1 MLMYD
6 AIIVGARCAGA
17 ATAMLLARR
26 GHRVLLVDRAT
37 FPSDLPHGHFLHRRG
52 PARLKRWGLLGRV
65 AATGAPPITSVV
77 SDYGDFP
84 LSDRDI
90 MVEGAPLGYGPRRRA
105 LDKILLDAAIE
116 AGAELRC
123 GFAVQDYI
131 GDGERITGIRGRE
144 AAGRT
149 VVTEHAT
156 VIIGADGRNSRLA
169 RTVAAPTYE
178 ELPPLT
184 CWYFSYW
191 SGIPDPGLRVYL
203 RDRRLLLAFPADA
216 GLVAVFAAWPAPMLP
231 RIRADIPGHF
241 MQAVDAVP
249 ELREQV
255 RAGRQ
260 EDRFYGAS
268 DLPNFL
274 RRPYGPGWA
283 LVGDAGC
290 HKDPF
295 LALGMCDAFRD
306 AELLTNALDEAFT
319 GLLPLEAAL
328 AGYHRKRDRSTL
340 PDYRLN
346 ALLARTMAAPEALLR
361 LRAEARG
368 DPASTRRLMLRE
380 QGVRETDASYLEAVS

>member
-1 MLMYD
+1 MYD

-65 AATGAPPITSVV
+65 AATGAPPITSVI

-90 MVEGAPLGYGPRRRA
+90 MVDGAPLGYGPRRRA
-105 LDKILLDAAIE
+105 IDQILLDAAVE
-116 AGAELRC
+116 AGADLRT

-131 GDGERITGIRGRE
+131 GDGERIIGIRGRT

-149 VVTEHAT
+149 LVTEHAPVT
-156 VIIGADGRNSRLA
+156 IGADGRNSRLA
-169 RTVAAPTYE
+169 RTVGAPSYE

-191 SGIPDPGLRVYL
+191 SGIPDPGLQVYL
-203 RDRRLLLAFPADA
+203 RGRRLLLAFPADA
-216 GLVAVFAAWPAPMLP
+216 GLVAVFAAWPASMLP
-231 RIRADIPGHF
+231 QVRADIPRHF
-241 MQAVDAVP
+241 MEAVHAVP
-249 ELREQV
+249 DLAEQV

-268 DLPNFL
+268 DLPNYL
-274 RRPYGPGWA
+274 RRPYGAGWA

-319 GLLPLEAAL
+319 GVLPLEAAL
-328 AGYHRKRDRSTL
+328 AGYHRKRDQATL
-340 PDYRLN
+340 ADYRIN
-346 ALLARTMAAPEALLR
+346 ALLARAMAAPEELLR
-361 LRAEARG
+361 RRAEVRG
-368 DPASTRRLMLRE
+368 DPAATRQLFLKY
-380 QGVRETDASYLEAVS
+380 QGVQDREASYLEAVS

>member
-1 MLMYD
+1 MYD

-37 FPSDLPHGHFLHRRG
+37 FPSDLPHGHFLQRRG

-65 AATGAPPITSVV
+65 AATGAPPITSVL
-77 SDYGDFP
+77 SDFGDFP

-90 MVEGAPLGYGPRRRA
+90 VVDGAPLGYGPRRRA
-105 LDKILLDAAIE
+105 LDQILLDAAVE
-116 AGAELRC
+116 AGADLRT

-149 VVTEHAT
+149 LVTEHAT
-156 VIIGADGRNSRLA
+156 VTIGADGRNSRLA
-169 RTVAAPTYE
+169 RTVAAPAYE

-191 SGIPDPGLRVYL
+191 SGIPDPGLLLYL
-203 RDRRLLLAFPADA
+203 RNRRLLLAFPAEA
-216 GLVAVFAAWPAPMLP
+216 GLLAVFAAWPASMLP
-231 RIRADIPGHF
+231 QVRTDIPGHF
-241 MQAVDAVP
+241 MEALRGVP
-249 ELREQV
+249 ELAELV
-255 RAGRQ
+255 LAGRQ
-260 EDRFYGAS
+260 EDRFFGAS

-295 LALGMCDAFRD
+295 LALGMADALRD

-319 GLLPLEAAL
+319 GLLPMEAAL
-328 AGYHRKRDRSTL
+328 AGYHRKRDQATL
-340 PDYRLN
+340 PDYHLN
-346 ALLARTMAAPEALLR
+346 ALLARTMAAPDHLLR
-361 LRAEARG
+361 VRAGVRG
-368 DPASTRRLMLRE
+368 DPVATRRLVLKS
-380 QGVRETDASYLEAVS
+380 QGVREPDASYLEAVP

>member
-1 MLMYD
+1 MYD

-90 MVEGAPLGYGPRRRA
+90 TVDGAPLGYGPRRRA
-105 LDKILLDAAIE
+105 MDQILLDAAVE
-116 AGAELRC
+116 AGADLRT

-149 VVTEHAT
+149 LVTEQAT
-156 VIIGADGRNSRLA
+156 VTIGADGRNSRLA
-169 RTVAAPTYE
+169 RTVGAPAYE

-191 SGIPDPGLRVYL
+191 SGIPDPGLRLYL
-203 RDRRLLLAFPADA
+203 RGRRLLLAFPADA
-216 GLVAVFAAWPAPMLP
+216 GLVAVFAAWPASMLP
-231 RIRADIPGHF
+231 QVRTDIPGHF
-241 MQAVDAVP
+241 MGAVDAVP
-249 ELREQV
+249 ELARLV
-255 RAGRQ
+255 RGGRQ

-295 LALGMCDAFRD
+295 LALGMCDALRD
-306 AELLTNALDEAFT
+306 AELLANALDEAFT
-319 GLLPLEAAL
+319 GVLPLDAAL

-340 PDYRLN
+340 ADYHLN
-346 ALLARTMAAPEALLR
+346 ALLARTMEAPEQLLR
-361 LRAEARG
+361 LRAEVRD
-368 DPASTRRLMLRE
+368 DPAATRRLILRN
-380 QGVRETDASYLEAVS
+380 QGVQEPDASYLEAVP

>member
-1 MLMYD
+1 MLVYD

-37 FPSDLPHGHFLHRRG
+37 FPSDLPHCHFLHCRG

-65 AATGAPPITSVV
+65 AATGAPPITSVS

-84 LSDRDI
+84 LRDRGI
-90 MVEGAPLGYGPRRRA
+90 MVDGTPLGYGPRRRA
-105 LDKILLDAAIE
+105 LDQILLDAAVE
-116 AGAELRC
+116 AGAELRT

-131 GDGERITGIRGRE
+131 GDGERITGIRGRV

-149 VVTEHAT
+149 SVAEHARVT
-156 VIIGADGRNSRLA
+156 IGADGRNSRLA
-169 RTVAAPTYE
+169 RTVEAPTYE

-191 SGIPDPGLRVYL
+191 SGIPDPGLQVHL
-203 RDRRLLLAFPADA
+203 RGRRLLLAFPADA
-216 GLVAVFAAWPAPMLP
+216 GLVAVFAAWPASLLP
-231 RIRADIPGHF
+231 QVRNDIPRHF
-241 MQAVDAVP
+241 MDVVDAVP
-249 ELREQV
+249 ELGEQV

-295 LALGMCDAFRD
+295 LALGMSDALRD
-306 AELLTNALDEAFT
+306 AELLTNALDEALT
-319 GLLPLEAAL
+319 GLLPIEAAL

-340 PDYRLN
+340 PDYRIN
-346 ALLARTMAAPEALLR
+346 ALLARTMAAPEQLLR

-368 DPASTRRLMLRE
+368 DPAATRRLLLKN
-380 QGVRETDASYLEAVS
+380 QGVVETDASYLAAVP

>member
-1 MLMYD
+1 MYD

-26 GHRVLLVDRAT
+26 GHKVLLVDRAT
-37 FPSDLPHGHFLHRRG
+37 FPSDLPHGHFIHRRG

-65 AATGAPPITSVV
+65 AATGAPPITSVT

-84 LSDRDI
+84 LSDHGVLVD
-90 MVEGAPLGYGPRRRA
+90 GAPLGLAPRRRVM
-105 LDKILLDAAIE
+105 DQILIE
-116 AGAELRC
+116 AAVESGVELRT

-131 GDGERITGIRGRE
+131 GDGERITGIRGRA

-149 VVTEHAT
+149 LVTEQAT
-156 VIIGADGRNSRLA
+156 VTIGADGRNSRLA
-169 RTVAAPTYE
+169 RTVAAPMYE

-191 SGIPDPGLRVYL
+191 SGMPDRGLEVYL
-203 RDRRLLLAFPADA
+203 RHRRLIIAFPTDQ
-216 GLVAVFAAWPAPMLP
+216 GLTGVFAAWPASMLP
-231 RIRADIPGHF
+231 QVRADIPRHF
-241 MQAVDAVP
+241 MEAVHAVP
-249 ELREQV
+249 EFAERV

-274 RRPYGPGWA
+274 RRPHGPGWA

-306 AELLTNALDEAFT
+306 AELLADALHEAFT
-319 GLLPLEAAL
+319 GLLPLENAL
-328 AGYHRKRDRSTL
+328 AGYHAVRDRSTV
-340 PDYRLN
+340 PDYQLN
-346 ALLARTMAAPEALLR
+346 ALLARTMVAPEQVLR
-361 LRAEARG
+361 HRAEVRG
-368 DPASTRRLMLRE
+368 DPQATRRFFLRN
-380 QGVRETDASYLEAVS
+380 QGVHEPDGSYFEAVP

>member
-1 MLMYD
+1 MYD

-52 PARLKRWGLLGRV
+52 PARLRRWGLLGRL
-65 AATGAPPITSVV
+65 AATGAPPITSVTT
-77 SDYGDFP
+77 DYGDFP
-84 LSDRDI
+84 LSDRD
-90 MVEGAPLGYGPRRRA
+90 VLVDGAPLGFGPRRRA
-105 LDKILLDAAIE
+105 MDQILIEAAVE
-116 AGAELRC
+116 AGADLRT
-123 GFAVQDYI
+123 GFAVQDYV

-149 VVTEHAT
+149 LVTERAT
-156 VIIGADGRNSRLA
+156 VTIGADGRNSRLG
-169 RTVAAPTYE
+169 RTVGAPTYE

-191 SGIPDPGLRVYL
+191 SGVPDFGLEMYL
-203 RDRRLLLAFPADA
+203 RDRRLILAFPADA
-216 GLVAVFAAWPAPMLP
+216 GLLAVFVAWPASMLP
-231 RIRADIPGHF
+231 QVRADIPRHF
-241 MQAVDAVP
+241 MEAVHAAP
-249 ELREQV
+249 ELAERV
-255 RAGRQ
+255 RSGRQ

-295 LALGMCDAFRD
+295 LALGMCDALRD
-306 AELLTNALDEAFT
+306 AELLANALDEAFT
-319 GLLPLEAAL
+319 GAQPLDEAL
-328 AGYHRKRDRSTL
+328 AGYHQARDRSTL
-340 PDYRLN
+340 HDYHVN
-346 ALLARTMAAPEALLR
+346 ALLARTMAAPEQLLR
-361 LRAEARG
+361 LRAEVRG
-368 DPASTRRLMLRE
+368 DPAATRRFILRN
-380 QGVRETDASYLEAVS
+380 QGVEEPDADQVEAVR

>member
-1 MLMYD
+1 MYD

-26 GHRVLLVDRAT
+26 GHKVLLVDRAT
-37 FPSDLPHGHFLHRRG
+37 FPSEVPHGHFLHRRG

-65 AATGAPPITSVV
+65 AATGAPAITSI
-77 SDYGDFP
+77 STDYGDFT
-84 LSDRDI
+84 LSDRE
-90 MVEGAPLGYGPRRRA
+90 VQVAGAPLGYGPRRRA
-105 LDKILLDAAIE
+105 IDQILIDAAVE
-116 AGAELRC
+116 AGAHLRT

-149 VVTEHAT
+149 LVTEHAT
-156 VIIGADGRNSRLA
+156 VTIGADGRNSRLA
-169 RTVAAPTYE
+169 RTVAAPAYE

-191 SGIPDPGLRVYL
+191 SGIPDPGLELHL
-203 RDRRLLLAFPADA
+203 RNRRLVIAFPAED
-216 GLVAVFAAWPAPMLP
+216 GLVGIFAAWPASMLP
-231 RIRADIPGHF
+231 QVRSDIPRHF
-241 MQAVDAVP
+241 MQVLEGAPGLAERV
-249 ELREQV
+249 RE
-255 RAGRQ
+255 GRQ

-274 RRPYGPGWA
+274 RRPCGPGWA

-306 AELLTNALDEAFT
+306 AELLTNALDDAFT
-319 GLLPLEAAL
+319 GLRPLDQAL
-328 AGYHRKRDRSTL
+328 AGYHEARDRATL

-346 ALLARTMAAPEALLR
+346 ALLARTMAPPEPLLR

-368 DPASTRRLMLRE
+368 DPVATRRYYLRM
-380 QGVRETDASYLEAVS
+380 QGVEEPDASYLEAVP

>member
-1 MLMYD
+1 MYD

-37 FPSDLPHGHFLHRRG
+37 FPSDIPHGHLLHRRG

-65 AATGAPPITSVV
+65 AATGAPSITSVT
-77 SDYGDFP
+77 SDWGDFP

-90 MVEGAPLGYGPRRRA
+90 TVDGAPMGYAPRRRA
-105 LDKILLDAAIE
+105 IDQVLLDAAVE
-116 AGAELRC
+116 AGADLRT
-123 GFAVQDYI
+123 GFAVQDYM

-144 AAGRT
+144 GAGRT
-149 VVTEHAT
+149 LVTEQAT
-156 VIIGADGRNSRLA
+156 VTIGADGRNSRLA
-169 RTVAAPTYE
+169 RTVAAPSYE
-178 ELPPLT
+178 ETPPLT

-203 RDRRLLLAFPADA
+203 RDRRLVIAFPADA
-216 GLVAVFAAWPAPMLP
+216 GLVAIFAAWPTSMLP
-231 RIRADIPGHF
+231 HVRADIPRYF
-241 MQAVDAVP
+241 MEAVDAVP
-249 ELREQV
+249 ELGEQV

-274 RRPYGPGWA
+274 RRPHGPGWA

-319 GLLPLEAAL
+319 GVLPLEAAL
-328 AGYHRKRDRSTL
+328 AGYHRKRDRSTI

-346 ALLARTMAAPEALLR
+346 ALLARTMAPPEQLLR
-361 LRAEARG
+361 LRAEVRG
-368 DPASTRRLMLRE
+368 DPDATRRFFLRN
-380 QGVRETDASYLEAVS
+380 QGVQDPDASYLQAVP

>member
-1 MLMYD
+1 MYD

-52 PARLKRWGLLGRV
+52 PARLKRWGLLDRV

-90 MVEGAPLGYGPRRRA
+90 MVDGAPLGYGPRRRA
-105 LDKILLDAAIE
+105 IDQVLLDAAVE
-116 AGAELRC
+116 AGADLRT

-131 GDGERITGIRGRE
+131 GDGERIIGIRGRE

-149 VVTEHAT
+149 LVTEHAPVT
-156 VIIGADGRNSRLA
+156 IGADGRNSRLA
-169 RTVAAPTYE
+169 RTVGAPMYE
-178 ELPPLT
+178 EQPPLT

-191 SGIPDPGLRVYL
+191 SGIPDPGLQLYL
-203 RDRRLLLAFPADA
+203 RNRRLVLAFPADA
-216 GLVAVFAAWPAPMLP
+216 GLVAIFAAWPASMLP
-231 RIRADIPGHF
+231 HVRADIPGHF
-241 MQAVDAVP
+241 MKAVDAIP
-249 ELREQV
+249 ALAEQV

-328 AGYHRKRDRSTL
+328 AGYHRRRDRSTL
-340 PDYRLN
+340 PDYLLN
-346 ALLARTMAAPEALLR
+346 AHLARTMAAPEQLLR
-361 LRAEARG
+361 IRAEVRQ
-368 DPASTRRLMLRE
+368 DPVASRRFLLKN
-380 QGVRETDASYLEAVS
+380 QGVQEPDAGYLEAVP